1 MNHDSSTVET
11 KLWHFT
17 GNPTFERTLW
27 PSSSN
32 RRIQK
37 RNWRRDKNRGQS
49 RAPKISIQARDFL
62 ERLKEWYMVSDDFK
76 FANAVRAPR
85 CLVVSVLLPYFS
97 DDPCLNPAAFYYDW
111 IVCLILTGKSFA
123 NVMPV
128 IQNWICVLFFTTTPN
143 RRKISTY

>member
-1 MNHDSSTVET
+1 MQWTTTAPPLRPNYDILQGIQRLREHCDH
-11 KLWHFT
+11 L
-17 GNPTFERTLW
+17 
-27 PSSSN
+27 

-49 RAPKISIQARDFL
+49 SAPKISIQARDFL
-62 ERLKEWYMVSDDFK
+62 ERLKEWYMVSDDLK
-76 FANAVRAPR
+76 FANGVRAPR